1 MRIDLPPRLGA
12 TLATFVRPLAVALVA
27 LASAMFTTLLHA
39 DPASPAPSPGPS
51 AAPAPT
57 PSPAT
62 TSSDPRVQALGRASD
77 AVLGV
82 QVIAVE
88 DARSNATLGRMRQG
102 SGVVIGQDDLVLTIG
117 YLILE
122 ADQVQLVTDDARV
135 LPARVVAYDLATGF
149 GLLQA
154 LAPLRLPPVPLGRSE
169 AVQVDEPLMMV
180 SGGAGGT
187 ISISRMVS
195 RRPFAGDW
203 EYHIE
208 GALFTSPPRTDHS
221 GAALF
226 NSQGELMGI
235 GSLFVT
241 NALGS
246 EGPDL
251 PGNMFVPVD
260 LLRPIIDELRSQG
273 SSAASRRA
281 WLGLNCI
288 EQAGAVRVVRV
299 TGDSPAQEAGLQP
312 GDSIVTIDGTS
323 VTTLDALWKSLWNG
337 GLPERDVVLE
347 IRRGP
352 ESQRLTLH
360 SVDRMTTLRKAK
372 GI

>member
-1 MRIDLPPRLGA
+1 MRIVLPLWLRALLRPGFAAMLVVAGA
-12 TLATFVRPLAVALVA
+12 MPGAIAQADPSSS
-27 LASAMFTTLLHA
+27 ASA
-39 DPASPAPSPGPS
+39 PSD
-51 AAPAPT
+51 A
-57 PSPAT
+57 
-62 TSSDPRVQALGRASD
+62 RMQALGRATD
-77 AVLGV
+77 AVIGV
-82 QVIAVE
+82 QVTAVE
-88 DARSNATLGRMRQG
+88 DARSNATLGRLRQG
-102 SGVVIGQDDLVLTIG
+102 SGVVIGSDDLVLTIG

-135 LPARVVAYDLATGF
+135 LPARVVAYDVATGF

-154 LAPLRLPPVPLGRSE
+154 LAPLRLPHVPLGHAESLSS
-169 AVQVDEPLMMV
+169 DEPLMMV

-187 ISISRMVS
+187 ISIARMVS
-195 RRPFAGDW
+195 RRPFAGYW

-226 NSQGELMGI
+226 NGRGELMGI

-246 EGPDL
+246 DGPDL

-260 LLRPIIDELRSQG
+260 LLQPILEELRRHG
-273 SSAASRRA
+273 TSAASRRA

-288 EQAGAVRVVRV
+288 EQGGHVRVVRV
-299 TGDSPAQEAGLQP
+299 NGESPAEAAGLQP
-312 GDSIVTIDGTS
+312 GDSVVAIDGTQVS
-323 VTTLDALWKSLWNG
+323 TLDALWKALWNG
-337 GLPERDVVLE
+337 GQPERDVVLE
-347 IRRGP
+347 IRRG
-352 ESQRLTLH
+352 EEARRMTLH
-360 SVDRMTTLRKAK
+360 SVDRMTTLKKAK